1 MLDQKNVSAYVDD
14 EMGSESRRVRFGLV
28 NVLAA
33 ITAVGALMVMVFGPG
48 ACARPARYLFG
59 WLVLLV
65 STLVAVAPL
74 VDLLPEECF
83 NDDDDDEEDW

>member
-1 MLDQKNVSAYVDD
+1 MTEFRTAAELADD
-14 EMGSESRRVRFGLV
+14 RNGFGPRRVRFGVV

-33 ITAVGALMVMVFGPG
+33 IVAVGTLGLMVFGPG

-59 WLVLLV
+59 WLVLFV

-74 VDLLPEECF
+74 VDMLPDECF
-83 NDDDDDEEDW
+83 DEEEES

>member
-1 MLDQKNVSAYVDD
+1 MLDQKNVSAYADD
-14 EMGSESRRVRFGLV
+14 RNGFDSPRRVEFGVL
-28 NVLAA
+28 NALAA
-33 ITAVGALMVMVFGPG
+33 VLAVGALGLMVFGPG

-83 NDDDDDEEDW
+83 DDEEEEE

>member
-14 EMGSESRRVRFGLV
+14 EMGSESRRVRYGVV
-28 NVLAA
+28 NVVAA
-33 ITAVGALMVMVFGPG
+33 ITAVGTLMVMVFGPG
-48 ACARPARYLFG
+48 ACARPARYLFS

-83 NDDDDDEEDW
+83 DDEEEEE

>member
-1 MLDQKNVSAYVDD
+1 MLDQKNVSAYADD
-14 EMGSESRRVRFGLV
+14 EMGSEPRRVRYGVV
-28 NVLAA
+28 NVVAA

-59 WLVLLV
+59 WLVLLT

-74 VDLLPEECF
+74 VDLLPDEYFDNEE
-83 NDDDDDEEDW
+83 EEE